1 MMRSMNSAVSALK
14 AHQAKMDVIG
24 NNIANVNTVGF
35 KAGRVTFK
43 EVLSQTIKG
52 ASANQGGRSGTNPQ
66 QIGLGINIG
75 SIDTIHTRGS
85 VDRTDVP
92 TDVMINGDGF
102 FIVSDDENFL
112 NRSYT
117 RAGNFSIDS
126 MGNLNLGGYRVL
138 GYRIEDG
145 TIGETPKFKTTLEG
159 LVISKAMTFPAQV
172 TGISEPANAKQS
184 TERDVIIEGNIDAD
198 LGLDASITVKDTSG
212 NGNAD
217 EWLVS
222 SSKLMTNPQFI
233 TVYDELGGEHELK
246 LTFRRKMKSG
256 FSYDWDNEK
265 FTSQSFTDANNPK
278 IEEAIEPNKWE
289 LVIEAVN
296 STEAIDV
303 NAAGSPAPKYF
314 VDNITFT
321 DGKVDLSKINIE
333 LSSSTGTFPN
343 GADTF
348 NFNLSFE
355 DENGD
360 KLLKQFSSDSTI
372 HLQTL
377 TGYKQGKLD
386 SFSIGEDGI
395 ITGSFTNGK
404 TSAIG
409 RIALARF
416 KNPEGLQKTQEN
428 LFVSTS
434 NSGNPIIG
442 KPGLG
447 GFATL
452 IPGALEMSNVDLAK
466 EFTTMITT
474 QRGFQANSRVITT
487 TDEMLQELV
496 NLKR

>member
-24 NNIANVNTVGF
+24 NNIANINTVGF

-172 TGISEPANAKQS
+172 TGISKPASTQQS

-198 LGLDASITVKDTSG
+198 LGLDASITVKDTNNDG
-212 NGNAD
+212 TAD
-217 EWLVS
+217 EWLVPP
-222 SSKLMTNPQFI
+222 SKLMTNPQFI

-246 LTFRRKMKSG
+246 LTFRRKMKVK
-256 FSYDWDNEK
+256 YDWDSGEISDFSNG
-265 FTSQSFTDANNPK
+265 DNPK

-303 NAAGSPAPKYF
+303 NAAGSPEQKYI

-333 LSSSTGTFPN
+333 LSTTDKDNDTFPN
-343 GADTF
+343 GAGTF

-409 RIALARF
+409 RIALAKF

-428 LFVSTS
+428 LFIDTA

-442 KPGLG
+442 KPGSG